1 MRVFV
6 GVDKRQPIAYTV
18 CRSSI
23 ERHASAPVQIE
34 PIRLQWTPINRRG
47 LTDFTFA
54 RYAAPFLCGYEGVS
68 IFMDADVVVLGDI
81 HELAAVA
88 HRECP
93 VSVVKGKLRFE
104 WPSVM
109 VFQNDLCKALTPE
122 YINDITSNP
131 QNLDWGNPVGELPP
145 EWNFCVG
152 YDEPAGLPKLLHY
165 TQGIPC
171 FPETK
176 DCDFAQEWVE
186 EHVYANATAPWAQ
199 IMGKSVHAEHVLKR
213 LAKAQ
218 ESQR

>member
-1 MRVFV
+1 MRVFI

-23 ERHASAPVQIE
+23 ERYARKRVQIE
-34 PIRLQWTPINRRG
+34 PIRLPWTPITRTG

-54 RYAAPFLCGYEGVS
+54 RYAVPLLSGFEGVS
-68 IFMDADVVVLGDI
+68 VFMDADIVVKGDI
-81 HELAAVA
+81 NELEELADP
-88 HRECP
+88 RCP

-109 VFQNDLCKALTPE
+109 VFQNHLCRALTPD
-122 YINDITSNP
+122 YINDVTSNP
-131 QNLDWGNPVGELPP
+131 QNLDWSDPIGELPA

-152 YDEPAGLPKLLHY
+152 YDEPGPLPKLLHY

-176 DCDFAQEWVE
+176 DCDFAEEWVE

-199 IMGKSVHAEHVLKR
+199 IMGKSVHAEHVYKR
-213 LAKAQ
+213 LQRAQ